1 MVPALIEVLQAV
13 PEWRGRQGMRYP
25 LPGVL
30 ALVCL
35 ALLSGCNQVREI
47 ARWGQERRWG
57 LSRRL
62 GFKPGR
68 MPSEASLRRVLAGV
82 NVAVL
87 AAQMQVWVEAVLAGL
102 GKEVRQVAVDGKRLR
117 GSVLAGHEHAV
128 VNALAHPLG
137 VVLGQATIP
146 AGGSEQGTMAA
157 LLEAMVLEGRVVT
170 LDALPTH
177 RQTATGVRE
186 KKAIT

>member
-1 MVPALIEVLQAV
+1 MVPALIEVCQAV

-47 ARWGQERRWG
+47 ARWGEERRWV

-82 NVAVL
+82 DVAVL
-87 AAQMQVWVEAVLAGL
+87 AQQMQVWVEAVMGSF
-102 GKEVRQVAVDGKRLR
+102 GYEVRQVAIDGKRLR
-117 GSVLAGHEHAV
+117 GSATGGHEHAV
-128 VNALAHPLG
+128 LNALAHPLG
-137 VVLGQATIP
+137 VALGQVTIP
-146 AGGSEQGTMAA
+146 EGGSEQGMIAT
-157 LLEAMVLEGRVVT
+157 LLEGLVLENRVVSV
-170 LDALPTH
+170 DALHTQ